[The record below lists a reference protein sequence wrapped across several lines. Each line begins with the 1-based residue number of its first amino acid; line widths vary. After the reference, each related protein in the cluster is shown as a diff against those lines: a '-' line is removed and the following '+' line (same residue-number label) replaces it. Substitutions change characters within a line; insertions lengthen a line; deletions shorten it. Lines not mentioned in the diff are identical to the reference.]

1 MKIYETIFTK
11 LDKFIT
17 VNISQILEA
26 VTVSILKN
34 YIRDKVRFKKW
45 FLSNKRLIIS
55 KAKTTLFIRSK
66 IKTISNNRI

>member
-17 VNISQILEA
+17 VNINQILEA
-26 VTVSILKN
+26 FTVSILKN